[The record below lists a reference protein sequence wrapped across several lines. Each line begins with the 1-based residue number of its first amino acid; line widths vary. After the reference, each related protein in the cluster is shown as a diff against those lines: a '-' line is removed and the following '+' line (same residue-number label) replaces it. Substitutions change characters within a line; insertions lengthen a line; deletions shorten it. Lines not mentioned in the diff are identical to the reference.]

1 MLIKTSPS
9 LCSISYDLEYLIKST
24 NKTFNF
30 VAVSKTRIT
39 RNTSKLYNI
48 ILKSYSFESTP
59 TESSAGGT
67 FLYSEKRYFFLV
79 MAISIC

>member
-1 MLIKTSPS
+1 MQIKTSPS

-48 ILKSYSFESTP
+48 ILKSY
-59 TESSAGGT
+59 
-67 FLYSEKRYFFLV
+67 
-79 MAISIC
+79 